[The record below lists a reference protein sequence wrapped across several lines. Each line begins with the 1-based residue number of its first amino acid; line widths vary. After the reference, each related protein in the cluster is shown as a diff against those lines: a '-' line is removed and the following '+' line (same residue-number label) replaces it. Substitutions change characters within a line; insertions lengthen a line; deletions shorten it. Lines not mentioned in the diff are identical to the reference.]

1 MSKIYQKMY
10 LTQKSP
16 AKSLL
21 GGFIHNV
28 ILRSC
33 NSESHPLSFKRTGF
47 TLIELLVVV
56 LIIGILAA
64 VALPQYEKTVERAR
78 AAEAMQMVASIARA
92 NEVYKLANG
101 SYTTD
106 ISLLDIQVPGTDT
119 TYNGW
124 PRKNTDKFQYGTRA
138 NLYSH
143 SVAIGRRIGSGF
155 NDTSN
160 YYAIVALSDGKI
172 ICHYTSPWKDF
183 CRSLGSGKTYN
194 SSSYIIN

>member
-1 MSKIYQKMY
+1 MGKIYQKMY
-10 LTQKSP
+10 LKNKNRSEGIL
-16 AKSLL
+16 S
-21 GGFIHNV
+21 GFMNGV

-33 NSESHPLSFKRTGF
+33 YSESHPLSFKRAGF

-64 VALPQYEKTVERAR
+64 IALPQYEKTVERAR
-78 AAEAMQMVASIARA
+78 AAEAMQMVSAIAKA

-101 SYTTD
+101 NYTTD

-124 PRKNTDKFQYGTRA
+124 PRKETKWFQYGSIA
-138 NLYSH
+138 EGYAD
-143 SVAIGRRIGSGF
+143 SVAIGNRLPFMKSYSIF
-155 NDTSN
+155 
-160 YYAIVALSDGKI
+160 ALSDGTLL
-172 ICHYTSPWKDF
+172 CHYYNTKNKEF
-183 CRSLGSGKTYN
+183 CRSLGSGKAYD

>member
-1 MSKIYQKMY
+1 MRKIYQKMY
-10 LTQKSP
+10 LKKKSP

-33 NSESHPLSFKRTGF
+33 NSESHPLFFKRAGF

-64 VALPQYEKTVERAR
+64 IALPQYEKTVERAR

-124 PRKNTDKFQYGTRA
+124 PRKETKLFQYGSIA
-138 NLYSH
+138 DGYAGSI
-143 SVAIGRRIGSGF
+143 AIGNRLPFMGR
-155 NDTSN
+155 
-160 YYAIVALSDGKI
+160 YAIVVLSDGTLL
-172 ICHYTSPWKDF
+172 CHYYNTKNKEF
-183 CRSLGSGKTYN
+183 CRSLGSGKSYT
-194 SSSYIIN
+194 SESYIIN

>member
-10 LTQKSP
+10 LKEKSP

-33 NSESHPLSFKRTGF
+33 NSESHPLSFKRAGF

-124 PRKNTDKFQYGTRA
+124 PRKETRLFQYGSIAEGYTG
-138 NLYSH
+138 
-143 SVAIGRRIGSGF
+143 SVAVAQRLPFIS
-155 NDTSN
+155 S
-160 YYAIVALSDGKI
+160 YAIVSLSDGQLV
-172 ICHYTSPWKDF
+172 CHYYTDKYKKF

>member
-16 AKSLL
+16 AKSVL
-21 GGFIHNV
+21 GGFICNV

-33 NSESHPLSFKRTGF
+33 NSESHPLFFKRTGF

-64 VALPQYEKTVERAR
+64 IALPQYEKTVERAR
-78 AAEAMQMVASIARA
+78 AAEALQMVASIARA

-106 ISLLDIQVPGTDT
+106 ISLLDIQVPGTNSS
-119 TYNGW
+119 YNGM
-124 PRKNTDKFQYGTRA
+124 PRKETELFQYGAWSDRSG
-138 NLYSH
+138 YVD
-143 SVAIGRRIGSGF
+143 SVAVGNRLPFATR
-155 NDTSN
+155 
-160 YYAIVALSDGKI
+160 YAIVALSDGTLL
-172 ICHYTSPWKDF
+172 CHYYNTKNKEF
-183 CRSLGSGKTYN
+183 CRSLGSGKSYT
-194 SSSYIIN
+194 SESYIIN

>member
-1 MSKIYQKMY
+1 MRKIYQKMY
-10 LTQKSP
+10 LKEKSP

-33 NSESHPLSFKRTGF
+33 NSESYPLSFKRAGF

-106 ISLLDIQVPGTDT
+106 MSALDIQIPGEDVTAH
-119 TYNGW
+119 GW
-124 PRKNTDKFQYGTRA
+124 GRKETNLFQYGSRTITYPT
-138 NLYSH
+138 N
-143 SVAIGRRIGSGF
+143 SVAIARRLPTDTKYSIVAFDDGTMICYFFSGWENFCKAMGSGVKY
-155 NDTSN
+155 DSQ
-160 YYAIVALSDGKI
+160 
-172 ICHYTSPWKDF
+172 
-183 CRSLGSGKTYN
+183 
-194 SSSYIIN
+194 SYIIN

>member
-1 MSKIYQKMY
+1 MRKIYQKMY
-10 LTQKSP
+10 LKEKSP
-16 AKSLL
+16 AKSVLD
-21 GGFIHNV
+21 GFIHNV

-33 NSESHPLSFKRTGF
+33 NSESHPLFIKRSGF

-78 AAEAMQMVASIARA
+78 AAEALQMVASIARA

-106 ISLLDIQVPGTDT
+106 MSALDIQVPGTDT

-138 NLYSH
+138 NLYSN
-143 SVAIGRRIGSGF
+143 SVAIGMRIGSGF
-155 NDTSN
+155 NGTSH
-160 YYAIVALSDGKI
+160 YYSIVALPDGKI
-172 ICHYTSPWKDF
+172 ICHYTSQWKDF
-183 CRSLGSGKTYN
+183 CRGLGSGKTYN

>member
-1 MSKIYQKMY
+1 MSEIYQKMY
-10 LTQKSP
+10 LKEKSP
-16 AKSLL
+16 AKSVL
-21 GGFIHNV
+21 G
-28 ILRSC
+28 
-33 NSESHPLSFKRTGF
+33 GF

-64 VALPQYEKTVERAR
+64 IALPQYEKTVERAR

-101 SYTTD
+101 SYTKD

-124 PRKNTDKFQYGTRA
+124 PRKETELFQYGSIA
-138 NLYSH
+138 EGYAG
-143 SVAIGRRIGSGF
+143 SVAVANRLPFLGR
-155 NDTSN
+155 
-160 YYAIVALSDGKI
+160 YAVVALSDGTLL
-172 ICHYTSPWKDF
+172 CHYYNTKNKEF
-183 CRSLGSGKTYN
+183 CRSLGPGKAYS

>member
-1 MSKIYQKMY
+1 MNKIYQKMY
-10 LTQKSP
+10 LKEKSP

-21 GGFIHNV
+21 GGFICNV

-33 NSESHPLSFKRTGF
+33 NSESHPLFIKRAGF

-64 VALPQYEKTVERAR
+64 IALPQYEKTVERAR

-124 PRKNTDKFQYGTRA
+124 PRKETKLFQYGSIAESYTG
-138 NLYSH
+138 
-143 SVAIGRRIGSGF
+143 SVAVAQRLPFIS
-155 NDTSN
+155 S
-160 YYAIVALSDGKI
+160 YAIVAFSDGRLV
-172 ICHYTSPWKDF
+172 CHYYTNKHKEF